1 MSIQLTTAAVPPS
14 GTRHVVPIRADS
26 TQRLLGYLAALST
39 VLIWSGYFLSLRQG
53 ALSPLGTLELTLFRF
68 GVPAVILLPL
78 LVKRWAH
85 IRVVNPLWLVGIAL
99 GAGLPFFAI
108 SAFAMG
114 FAPVAHGSTLIPGTA
129 PLFVTGIAVCFFHQP
144 LSSWRRFGL
153 FIVALGVVCLLW
165 TAWQGQ
171 STTLLIGQA
180 LFLVCS
186 LLWALFTISVRQSGL
201 KPLEVAAVVTIP
213 SALLLLLYAAVAQP
227 ELSLSTVST
236 QEWLTQ
242 LVVQGIAVGLGA
254 GFLYGFAI
262 SRLGAEI
269 TSALG
274 SLTPVCATVLALLW
288 LNEAVTVPTMIGLA
302 MVTCGVIA
310 ASGLLHRETS

>member
-1 MSIQLTTAAVPPS
+1 MSTHTATQPLTHRAI
-14 GTRHVVPIRADS
+14 TRVAPILADP
-26 TQRLLGYLAALST
+26 TQRLLGYLAALAT

-68 GVPAVILLPL
+68 GVPGLILLPL
-78 LVKRWAH
+78 FIKRWAA
-85 IRVVNPLWLVGIAL
+85 IKAVAPIWLVGIAM
-99 GAGLPFFAI
+99 GAGLPFFII
-108 SAFAMG
+108 SAIGMG
-114 FAPVAHGSTLIPGTA
+114 LAPVAHGSTLIPGTA
-129 PLFVTGIAVCFFHQP
+129 PLFVTGLAVCLFHQP
-144 LSSWRRFGL
+144 LSSWRRIGL
-153 FIVALGVVCLLW
+153 LIVAAGVVCLLW
-165 TAWQGQ
+165 TAWQGEASQ
-171 STTLLIGQA
+171 LLTGQA

-201 KPLEVAAVVTIP
+201 KPLEVASVVTVP
-213 SALLLLLYAAVAQP
+213 SALLLVLFVAVAQP

-274 SLTPVCATVLALLW
+274 SLTPVCATVLALIW
-288 LNEAVTVPTMIGLA
+288 LNESVIVPTLLGLGLVTV
-302 MVTCGVIA
+302 GVIA
-310 ASGLLHRETS
+310 ASGLLHREAA